1 MVLRVIKAYF
11 NENKDLRSG
20 CQLANSAETIHE
32 ANIETGERKLI
43 LKNGANFVSLA
54 FKISIVAG
62 GGSARSAAIVT
73 YPKISFT
80 NILEDQTITP
90 DGVATL
96 RAVIS
101 PASRATSWFFGK
113 SPLQASKN
121 VIFKED
127 FLTGE
132 RSVQLLNGKNFL
144 NLAFKVELRDDKTGL
159 STGCCLTSP
168 ALDYPPYGL
177 SESVRQVKVHNILKA
192 VVFKQSEKNIL
203 SNHSKAA

>member
-1 MVLRVIKAYF
+1 MVLRVRKVYF

-32 ANIETGERKLI
+32 ANNETGERKLI

-62 GGSARSAAIVT
+62 SARSAAIVT
-73 YPKISFT
+73 YPKVSFT

-121 VIFKED
+121 VVFKED
-127 FLTGE
+127 FQTGE

-159 STGCCLTSP
+159 STSCCLTSP

-177 SESVRQVKVHNILKA
+177 SESVRQVLVHKL
-192 VVFKQSEKNIL
+192 L
-203 SNHSKAA
+203 